1 VVSVERDDES
11 TALSVQV
18 AALLLAVVA
27 GSVDSLAFLTLGEV
41 FASVMT
47 GNLVLLGIGLVRAE
61 AQIVATA
68 IALGGYVVG
77 VLAASRLA
85 WRARPVRVRTAAGL
99 EGLLVAGLVIGWQ
112 LTDGPP
118 DAANARDLL
127 LVLAAAAMGVQSVLS
142 SRLPGGPSTTYFT
155 STLTGVVED
164 LGRHRRLR
172 LWSLARL
179 VALVAG
185 AALTAWLVS
194 DAPRYAVGVPA
205 VGLAA
210 VLVLLDRGRGG
221 SRSIIS

>member
-1 VVSVERDDES
+1 MVSVERDDES
-11 TALSVQV
+11 TALSVQG

-27 GSVDSLAFLTLGEV
+27 GSVDALAFLTLGEV

-77 VLAASRLA
+77 VLAASQLA
-85 WRARPVRVRTAAGL
+85 RRARRIRVRTAARL
-99 EGLLVAGLVIGWQ
+99 EALLVAGLVVGWQ
-112 LTDGPP
+112 VTDGPP
-118 DAANARDLL
+118 GAANARDLL

-155 STLTGVVED
+155 STLTGVVAD
-164 LGRHRRLR
+164 LGRHRRVR
-172 LWSLARL
+172 LWPLGRL
-179 VALVAG
+179 VALVTG
-185 AALTAWLVS
+185 AALTAWLVA
-194 DAPRYAVGVPA
+194 DAPRYAVVAPA

-210 VLVLLDRGRGG
+210 VLVLLDRGGGG
-221 SRSIIS
+221 SRSINS

>member
-11 TALSVQV
+11 TARSVQV

-77 VLAASRLA
+77 VLAASQLA
-85 WRARPVRVRTAAGL
+85 WRARPVRVRTAARL
-99 EGLLVAGLVIGWQ
+99 EGLLVAGLVIGWR

-127 LVLAAAAMGVQSVLS
+127 LVLAAATMGVQSVLS

-155 STLTGVVED
+155 STLTGVVAD

-221 SRSIIS
+221 SRSIAS